1 MIIRQET
8 PGDESAIYLINEQA
22 FGRVD
27 EADLVDLLRAND
39 KILLSLVA
47 VVDGRIT
54 GHALFTSMTL
64 KTATG
69 SYPIVGLGPVAVLPD
84 RQRQGVGSHLIE
96 TGLDLLRE
104 RGETAVL
111 VLGHSSYYPRF
122 GFVRASQ
129 FGIQS
134 SYDVPDEA
142 FMALELQDGVLNSR
156 AGVAYYQPEFDGV

>member
-47 VVDGRIT
+47 VVDGRIN
-54 GHALFTSMTL
+54 GHVLFTSMTL

-69 SYPIVGLGPVAVLPD
+69 SYPIVGLGPV
-84 RQRQGVGSHLIE
+84 
-96 TGLDLLRE
+96 
-104 RGETAVL
+104 
-111 VLGHSSYYPRF
+111 
-122 GFVRASQ
+122 
-129 FGIQS
+129 
-134 SYDVPDEA
+134 
-142 FMALELQDGVLNSR
+142 
-156 AGVAYYQPEFDGV
+156 